1 MYQGHGKG
9 QGLQH
14 VYVCVCSN
22 GSDTANC
29 LATLASVV
37 HSQWGLVGGMVTTV
51 HAYTP
56 TLKIVDGPNTRNWRD
71 GRAAANNVIPVPS
84 TAAAAVATII
94 PGLGGYLI
102 IVICIIID
110 VLWSDL
116 LYMYDSAYVV
126 GNWWGLGSE
135 CPLPVCQCW
144 TLPALSVNLWVH
156 VH

>member
-1 MYQGHGKG
+1 M
-9 QGLQH
+9 
-14 VYVCVCSN
+14 CVCSN

-102 IVICIIID
+102 VICIIIGA
-110 VLWSDL
+110 LWSDF
-116 LYMYDSAYVV
+116 
-126 GNWWGLGSE
+126 N
-135 CPLPVCQCW
+135 VCVIARM
-144 TLPALSVNLWVH
+144 L
-156 VH
+156 

>member
-1 MYQGHGKG
+1 MCMC
-9 QGLQH
+9 
-14 VYVCVCSN
+14 VYSN
-22 GSDTANC
+22 ASDTANC
-29 LATLASVV
+29 LAILASVV

-102 IVICIIID
+102 IVICIIIS
-110 VLWSDL
+110 VLWSDS
-116 LYMYDSAYVV
+116 LYMYYHTRVCCRKLMGTGFRVPIASVSVLDLTCS
-126 GNWWGLGSE
+126 LSK
-135 CPLPVCQCW
+135 PVS
-144 TLPALSVNLWVH
+144 TRALDFICLVDTMW
-156 VH
+156 